1 MLTIHNSL
9 RCHDLVALIHVAI
22 GSDAHHT
29 YHQNNILLASQT
41 SGILETNEGNE
52 RTFPILDTLATIS
65 MSHPTSHVVAI
76 GFQCK
81 HES

>member
-1 MLTIHNSL
+1 MLTIPNSL

-29 YHQNNILLASQT
+29 HHQNKILLASLT
-41 SGILETNEGNE
+41 SGILEPHEGNE
-52 RTFPILDTLATIS
+52 RTFPILDALATIS
-65 MSHPTSHVVAI
+65 VSQPTSHVVAI